1 MITMSYITLSK
12 KEIRELIQIRMPDL
26 FKYLV
31 TLMVLSFVCYELTRL
46 MFPGI
51 VYTGQLFVML
61 IFIAFY
67 IGYLFYIN
75 KRFLMEIIYKRKI
88 VYKGMLSAK
97 IVSRNPSEGKYYFNM
112 DGNIFSVGKE
122 IFREFKE
129 GDVLEFHISPSTKH
143 LFKVASC

>member
-1 MITMSYITLSK
+1 MSYITLSK
-12 KEIRELIQIRMPDL
+12 KEIKELIQIRMPDL

-31 TLMVLSFVCYELTRL
+31 TLMVLSFVCHETIRL
-46 MFPGI
+46 LFPRT
-51 VYTGQLFVML
+51 VYIEQLGVVILFMVL
-61 IFIAFY
+61 Y
-67 IGYLFYIN
+67 VGYLFHIN
-75 KRFLMEIIYKRKI
+75 KLFLTEIIYKRKI
-88 VYKGMLSAK
+88 VYKGMLSSK
-97 IVSRNPSEGKYYFNM
+97 MVSRNPSEGKYYFNM